1 MPPLARVKT
10 GRLRLGRAVKRA
22 IFVRFRQA
30 ALRLGR
36 RKRREAGFVISMK
49 AQSCGLRLHDMR
61 HAGTPASA
69 LFAFFSGGLLA
80 RALEAVHGG
89 GTGRPVHHLV
99 VRNQGGEHCLD
110 LAGTVAGEE
119 F

>member
-30 ALRLGR
+30 AL
-36 RKRREAGFVISMK
+36 AAWT
-49 AQSCGLRLHDMR
+49 AQ
-61 HAGTPASA
+61 TPR
-69 LFAFFSGGLLA
+69 SG
-80 RALEAVHGG
+80 VCHQPGG
-89 GTGRPVHHLV
+89 GERCRSERV
-99 VRNQGGEHCLD
+99 VII
-110 LAGTVAGEE
+110 T